1 MKNTVVFEGGVDGIR
16 TMVDSSLK
24 VTLGT
29 PELSPETMARLFGLL
44 KQPGYIVIS
53 TSPVQKEMVDLV
65 ETAGQEAEFETKTPS
80 QRMRN
85 VIYRLWEK
93 EQPREMNPEG
103 VSTIVEFDLYYRR
116 KMNNIIEH
124 LKSKI
129 D

>member
-1 MKNTVVFEGGVDGIR
+1 
-16 TMVDSSLK
+16 
-24 VTLGT
+24 
-29 PELSPETMARLFGLL
+29 
-44 KQPGYIVIS
+44 
-53 TSPVQKEMVDLV
+53 MVDLV

-124 LKSKI
+124 LKSKLS
-129 D
+129 